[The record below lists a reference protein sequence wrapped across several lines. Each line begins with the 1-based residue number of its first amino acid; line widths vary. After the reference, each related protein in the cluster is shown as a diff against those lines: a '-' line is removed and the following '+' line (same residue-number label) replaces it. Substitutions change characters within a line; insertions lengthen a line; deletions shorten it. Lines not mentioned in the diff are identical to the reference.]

1 MSRAETRGIPT
12 DVLRDALSQ
21 ALDGASFRAISRESG
36 VSPMGLHRLLAG
48 AEPQQQTRRK
58 LESWYIRRVSQS
70 SGTVTAELA
79 AAALHA
85 LALGLPASRRDE
97 AIQNVLDAWASE
109 YSAVKI
115 PPPDWLTA
123 LKRTTR

>member
-1 MSRAETRGIPT
+1 MSP
-12 DVLRDALSQ
+12 V
-21 ALDGASFRAISRESG
+21 
-36 VSPMGLHRLLAG
+36 GLHRLLAG

-70 SGTVTAELA
+70 SETVTAELA

-85 LALGLPASRRDE
+85 LASGLPLAKREDAVQR
-97 AIQNVLDAWASE
+97 ILDVWASE
-109 YSAVKI
+109 YSAAKV
-115 PPPDWLTA
+115 PPPDWLLA

>member
-58 LESWYIRRVSQS
+58 LESWYIRRVSQRG
-70 SGTVTAELA
+70 GTVTAELA
-79 AAALHA
+79 AAALNA
-85 LALGLPASRRDE
+85 LASEIPSARRED
-97 AIQNVLDAWASE
+97 AVQRILDAWAVE
-109 YSAVKI
+109 YTVARV
-115 PPPDWLTA
+115 PLPDWLMV
-123 LKRTTR
+123 LRRTTQ